1 MSESDAKK
9 EMAPVR
15 RTADELSVVTRSQPQ
30 TVAVGRAL
38 GECLAEGDVLVLTGD
53 LGRRSSPRAWP
64 PALASRKT

>member
-1 MSESDAKK
+1 MSESNARK

-30 TVAVGRAL
+30 RVTW
-38 GECLAEGDVLVLTGD
+38 EPE
-53 LGRRSSPRAWP
+53 RRSSPRAWP